1 MFAKAARSTH
11 RQRVR
16 RDQFGV
22 PVITQQEQARLP
34 GVNVAQWADPRVER
48 EVYVCTHT
56 QHICICMY
64 VYTYVYIHI
73 ASQLI
78 HPVRPRHEI
87 TWHNIKIFIFHRERG
102 IRRPPL

>member
-56 QHICICMY
+56 NTHTQNICMY
-64 VYTYVYIHI
+64 T
-73 ASQLI
+73 
-78 HPVRPRHEI
+78 
-87 TWHNIKIFIFHRERG
+87 
-102 IRRPPL
+102 